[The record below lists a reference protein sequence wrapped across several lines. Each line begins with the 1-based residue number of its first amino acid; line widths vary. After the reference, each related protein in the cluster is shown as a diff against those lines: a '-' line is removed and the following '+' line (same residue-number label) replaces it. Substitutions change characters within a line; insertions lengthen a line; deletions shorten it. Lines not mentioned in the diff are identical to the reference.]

1 MVTLLTSYFNQD
13 PDLSRGGSYQ
23 DKHRMGGAASE
34 DYSSGS
40 PALARVKGFYGWLA
54 GVLN

>member
-23 DKHRMGGAASE
+23 DKHRMGGAASV

>member
-1 MVTLLTSYFNQD
+1 MVTLLASYFNQD

-23 DKHRMGGAASE
+23 DKHRMGGAVSE

-40 PALARVKGFYGWLA
+40 PALPGVEGCCGWLA

>member
-1 MVTLLTSYFNQD
+1 MVTAPTGYFNQD
-13 PDLSRGGSYQ
+13 LDRSRGGSYQ